1 MESLSHCCAATDAL
15 RHCTCCAGEEEE
27 VWEKRKKSTMG
38 ALLGSSLYFT
48 LFLFLS
54 PSSPLSFFLSLPLC
68 EALSL
73 CLLFQ
78 AFILFLNT
86 YTHSLT
92 LSLSR
97 TLSLFHV
104 VALSRCRVT
113 YLNYSLDFDIF
124 LVPVAF
130 FQYGL
135 LSMNETDRTCRRHS
149 SLPLSNRLRIGIG
162 RKKTV
167 RWRHSSRIAQG
178 LARDK
183 YLL

>member
-38 ALLGSSLYFT
+38 ALLGFSLYFT

-92 LSLSR
+92 LSR

-104 VALSRCRVT
+104 VALPILIIHWTLTFSSCQSHFFNTVSFQWTKPTEHAADIQAFRSATDLGLESVGKRP
-113 YLNYSLDFDIF
+113 LDG
-124 LVPVAF
+124 ATHH
-130 FQYGL
+130 GL
-135 LSMNETDRTCRRHS
+135 LKALPGTSTS
-149 SLPLSNRLRIGIG
+149 S
-162 RKKTV
+162 
-167 RWRHSSRIAQG
+167 
-178 LARDK
+178 
-183 YLL
+183 

>member
-1 MESLSHCCAATDAL
+1 MHCGTA
-15 RHCTCCAGEEEE
+15 R
-27 VWEKRKKSTMG
+27 VVPEKNKKSG
-38 ALLGSSLYFT
+38 RREKNQPWALYSAPHFT
-48 LFLFLS
+48 L
-54 PSSPLSFFLSLPLC
+54 PSSSFSLPLRLSLFFS
-68 EALSL
+68 LSL
-73 CLLFQ
+73 CVKLSHSVYFSKHSYSFL
-78 AFILFLNT
+78 ILT
-86 YTHSLT
+86 RT
-92 LSLSR
+92 LSLSLSH
-97 TLSLFHV
+97 TL
-104 VALSRCRVT
+104 ALSRCRVT

-183 YLL
+183 YLLWWSSIPGFSSEYLLGG